1 MCIRDRF
8 NINIQPVWFQDS
20 TGFCFISQDKNKK
33 VYNKFDFKK
42 QKAEPLFDHS
52 RMAKLLADSLKFPV
66 DEKELPLTAL
76 VCKNAHSIECT
87 IRGSR
92 YILQLPD
99 YSLSKKN
106 NSSASNPLES
116 ISPDGR
122 WIAYTENYNLYLK
135 STITGKARPLS
146 KNGYRLYEYCL
157 LYTSRCV

>member
-1 MCIRDRF
+1 
-8 NINIQPVWFQDS
+8 
-20 TGFCFISQDKNKK
+20 
-33 VYNKFDFKK
+33 
-42 QKAEPLFDHS
+42 
-52 RMAKLLADSLKFPV
+52 MAKLLADSLKFPV

-146 KNGYRLYEYCL
+146 KNGYRLYEYGTYYGWSDIIEHENGERPKRLSVHWSLDSKWIQTYITDMRYAKKMYL
-157 LYTSRCV
+157 LDWSIDLSLIHI